1 MRGLSA
7 LEAIANPAAF
17 FGPNFHAGIP
27 AQLREQVLLIINE
40 QATNVREIF
49 VSSLNNIKGIAPELQ
64 QQFLELTSQFKTQA
78 GLENY
83 LQSVTGMTKE
93 GLESYLNTL
102 KNLPD
107 EFKDKYVEL
116 AKTPEGRQ
124 ALTRLF
130 NSAVPSDYGRILEL
144 GAGMSPRE
152 LQKFADSFTSLNPKD
167 RDFLLK
173 LSENGLLKGPI
184 SDILKEVGPGGLK
197 GIIDLGNSI
206 DPKQYSDFL
215 NNIRDLN
222 GTTMQQAIT
231 MLSDPELRTAGVN
244 LINNIS
250 PGVLPSF
257 LDLAKD
263 VDPRKIGDTFRNLDE
278 KTAKE
283 LDKLMS
289 DPEAR
294 KKLIASIE
302 QRTPLEVPGII
313 NFAAGLSND
322 KYKEIWDTVK
332 DDDKFIA
339 MLKDEKKRNGV
350 LGVFNELAPGQTP
363 RVVEFF
369 SKLPNEKYEKGWD
382 ALTDMDG
389 ALQKEFGK
397 LVQDPKSRDRFLKNL
412 ESVPGVTVPTMIRNF
427 SSVPNEDLKE
437 MWKKMDKMDPSVEQ
451 DFNRIMGK
459 PDTGSAFTRM
469 SNSFGESFISQIDSA
484 VKLSESSLTQLGAAL
499 EGVDRVPG
507 TSSESFSRIIA
518 EPSSRKQMESLVNSL
533 TTQQVSGLVQNLG
546 SISNQQFQ
554 RFSGVVQTLPPGVQQ
569 TVLGA
574 ASQVT
579 GGASDVSKYIEQVG
593 TTTFV
598 KQATSMTPQQLA
610 QEIKKTTPR

>member
-1 MRGLSA
+1 
-7 LEAIANPAAF
+7 
-17 FGPNFHAGIP
+17 
-27 AQLREQVLLIINE
+27 
-40 QATNVREIF
+40 
-49 VSSLNNIKGIAPELQ
+49 
-64 QQFLELTSQFKTQA
+64 
-78 GLENY
+78 
-83 LQSVTGMTKE
+83 
-93 GLESYLNTL
+93 
-102 KNLPD
+102 
-107 EFKDKYVEL
+107 
-116 AKTPEGRQ
+116 
-124 ALTRLF
+124 
-130 NSAVPSDYGRILEL
+130 
-144 GAGMSPRE
+144 MSPRE